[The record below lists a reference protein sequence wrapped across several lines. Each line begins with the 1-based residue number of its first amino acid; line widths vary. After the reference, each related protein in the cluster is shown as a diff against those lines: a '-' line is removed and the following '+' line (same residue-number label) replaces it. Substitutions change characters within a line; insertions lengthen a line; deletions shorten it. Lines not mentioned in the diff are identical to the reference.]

1 MEKPKTKI
9 RPSQGS
15 SFQLRWGAAAS
26 LAQHTAMPQNAESP
40 VCHEN
45 DTADACQL
53 PLAMGYV
60 PSQKFENLY
69 SHTDGWRRGT
79 IFKDLD
85 KPYEG
90 GCCR

>member
-1 MEKPKTKI
+1 MNKYY
-9 RPSQGS
+9 RAC
-15 SFQLRWGAAAS
+15 RMGAEEVCS
-26 LAQHTAMPQNAESP
+26 RGCSREHTAMPQNAETP
-40 VCHEN
+40 ACYEN
-45 DTADACQL
+45 GTADACQL